1 MMERKP
7 HSTRHFVASFVWF
20 TATAAIA
27 LLLLLTAVVVWL
39 SELTGSFIFSALIV
53 GGFFAIVSTMI
64 YLLSVREAIDEI
76 HDEIDTVYEV
86 ARTVKTGYE
95 WVTDKV
101 ELFLKLRESLR
112 DK

>member
-1 MMERKP
+1 MAYKP
-7 HSTRHFVASFVWF
+7 HSRRHFVASVIWF
-20 TATAAIA
+20 TTTAIIA

-53 GGFFAIVSTMI
+53 GGFFAMVSMMI
-64 YLLSVREAIDEI
+64 YLLSVRDAMEEI
-76 HDEIDTVYEV
+76 RDEIDTIYEV

-95 WVTDKV
+95 WVTEKV
-101 ELFLKLRESLR
+101 VLFLKLRESLR